1 MSLKGKNGSKATE
14 MRHLDQRYH
23 YEDIKPID
31 LDIPE
36 ETAQLTIEDLAG
48 AKIAIQVTRCCTYT
62 DRLHF
67 RLPT

>member
-31 LDIPE
+31 LDILE
-36 ETAQLTIEDLAG
+36 ETAQRTIEDLAG
-48 AKIAIQVTRCCTYT
+48 AKIAIQVTR
-62 DRLHF
+62 D
-67 RLPT
+67 